1 MELIIRW
8 ISGNYI
14 ELLGAILGIVY
25 IFFSIRQSILT
36 WPVGLL
42 TSVLYVW
49 VFLVSKLYADMG
61 LQMYYV
67 VISIYGWYEWLRG
80 NQSNHSEPLKI
91 SRLSLKLGLRLV
103 GISILIFLLI
113 WYISYIL
120 TNYTDSQVP
129 KADALAT
136 ALSIV
141 ATWMLARKILEQW
154 LVWIFVDAFSMGL
167 FIYKGLL
174 PTVILFAVYT
184 VMAYIGYL
192 EWKKDLVEE
201 TTEVNFNKQIRIV
214 VTGPEST
221 GKTTLAKQLAE
232 FYHGQYIQE
241 YAREYI
247 EKLPHPYTY
256 EDVEDIAKAQVKQFQ
271 ETQSSLDRVFIF
283 DTWLIITKVWFD
295 WVFGKT
301 PLWIEGQIRGCP
313 MELFLLCEPDLPWEA
328 DRVRENGGEN
338 RVKLFMQYRKE
349 LVHYGFN
356 FVEISGTGDERL
368 TNAIAAINNVC
379 ELTKTLG

>member
-1 MELIIRW
+1 
-8 ISGNYI
+8 
-14 ELLGAILGIVY
+14 
-25 IFFSIRQSILT
+25 
-36 WPVGLL
+36 
-42 TSVLYVW
+42 
-49 VFLVSKLYADMG
+49 MG

-113 WYISYIL
+113 WYIL

-247 EKLPHPYTY
+247 EKLPHPYT
-256 EDVEDIAKAQVKQFQ
+256 V
-271 ETQSSLDRVFIF
+271 
-283 DTWLIITKVWFD
+283 
-295 WVFGKT
+295 
-301 PLWIEGQIRGCP
+301 
-313 MELFLLCEPDLPWEA
+313 
-328 DRVRENGGEN
+328 
-338 RVKLFMQYRKE
+338 
-349 LVHYGFN
+349 
-356 FVEISGTGDERL
+356 
-368 TNAIAAINNVC
+368 
-379 ELTKTLG
+379 